1 MGNVS
6 WDEDGGTAAVAVVE
20 DVDVVNVVVVDE
32 LVEKLLVVVKVVVV
46 IGVED
51 EVTPESMKVLTSEK
65 LFFTEICPGNG
76 NEGDS
81 FDRVS
86 ELDDGGVVVKEGS
99 GPDALSRTADGV
111 KLSPD
116 V

>member
-6 WDEDGGTAAVAVVE
+6 WDEDGGTTAAVVVVVE

-81 FDRVS
+81 FD
-86 ELDDGGVVVKEGS
+86 LDDGGVVVKEGS